1 MKKQPSIAVR
11 RLSSEALQ
19 MGKSSQAVWGKSG
32 GGETVRWRA
41 LESEHT
47 LGNRKSFD
55 ATSVMRWIRAT
66 N

>member
-1 MKKQPSIAVR
+1 
-11 RLSSEALQ
+11 